1 MSEKFSKDT
10 KYIKEELPVN
20 MEFTN
25 TGLWNVCNLSFFNKY
40 YDPETKD
47 MFSYKYSKNRYF
59 IDMYKCKKIRDVY
72 EQMNFKQRK
81 EEGFKL
87 EYQLHYK
94 N

>member
-1 MSEKFSKDT
+1 
-10 KYIKEELPVN
+10 
-20 MEFTN
+20 
-25 TGLWNVCNLSFFNKY
+25 
-40 YDPETKD
+40 